1 CIFTLKLLEVK
12 KQAPR
17 LANWITALA
26 AVNAVYGCVYWFIY
40 PLVAD
45 KELILF
51 IISRAVILPM
61 SPVAIV
67 WVTSTVH
74 SVFKSYFI
82 IGSSFYFTGAFL
94 AVLRQVEVYI
104 PFKSFYNIS
113 STTYFQAGIFLEIVC
128 FALALSHRIYLLYTL
143 KQQEQEIIRKR
154 AVQERDIALAEVLSS
169 RMRSNP
175 HFIFN
180 SLNAIKYRIQNK
192 QNEKAVK
199 ILTGYSRFIRTVLN
213 TGIEPLISLSEE
225 LKIIRQYLQMESDRY
240 DKVLNY
246 AIRIHEGI
254 DSEKIFIPPM
264 LLLPFIEQAIWTSL
278 SEEVNNANLLSIE
291 VNRDQVKTIVTIENG
306 KGQQIEKFHR
316 TDGRSE
322 ERR

>member
-1 CIFTLKLLEVK
+1 
-12 KQAPR
+12 
-17 LANWITALA
+17 
-26 AVNAVYGCVYWFIY
+26 
-40 PLVAD
+40 
-45 KELILF
+45 
-51 IISRAVILPM
+51 
-61 SPVAIV
+61 
-67 WVTSTVH
+67 
-74 SVFKSYFI
+74 
-82 IGSSFYFTGAFL
+82 
-94 AVLRQVEVYI
+94 
-104 PFKSFYNIS
+104 
-113 STTYFQAGIFLEIVC
+113 LEIVC

-169 RMRSNP
+169 RMKSNP

-192 QNEKAVK
+192 ENEKAVK

-213 TGIEPLISLSEE
+213 TGIEPLIALSEE

-254 DSEKIFIPPM
+254 DPEKIFIPPM

-316 TDGRSE
+316 TDGE
-322 ERR
+322 KIHNERIELYNKNHLNKINCFTNVHNETDKGMVDGAVVLTIEHA